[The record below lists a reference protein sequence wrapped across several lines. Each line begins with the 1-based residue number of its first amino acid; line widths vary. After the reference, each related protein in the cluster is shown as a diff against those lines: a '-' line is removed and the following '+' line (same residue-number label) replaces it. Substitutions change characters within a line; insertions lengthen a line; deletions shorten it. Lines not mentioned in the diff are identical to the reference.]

1 MGKTINHPPVITT
14 NRWYK
19 LYKLIPVM
27 GGKHDIAFPAFGDF
41 PTIAMFD
48 EIHRSAGGCWPSE
61 LNLSLRPVGTA
72 QRPEVRGA
80 GCNACG
86 FPPWE
91 RCKDS
96 HFHDFS
102 MMCKVGNHEN
112 PPFCKVFKVSRLAM
126 IENQWET
133 YPYKLRR
140 TSLSRVCKDTEYPQ
154 MINELWWI
162 MPAQRELE
170 NLLVWCINAI

>member
-1 MGKTINHPPVITT
+1 MTLLFPRSGISQQSPCLMKSTATRVAVDPVNWI
-14 NRWYK
+14 WAS
-19 LYKLIPVM
+19 
-27 GGKHDIAFPAFGDF
+27 G
-41 PTIAMFD
+41 
-48 EIHRSAGGCWPSE
+48 PSE
-61 LNLSLRPVGTA
+61 PLKD
-72 QRPEVRGA
+72 QRCAAPA
-80 GCNACG
+80 AMPSCLCG

-96 HFHDFS
+96 HFHEFS